1 MAKQS
6 NQRPSYKTSY
16 RGFEGVNLRKTHSG
30 DESITLIENFRITD
44 DKSLKKRCGFTKS
57 CEAALPISTF
67 FRTVIDG
74 YETYYLLCHNLIL
87 MYTPHNDT
95 ITPIFSLNH
104 FTSAYFFEYLGSIY
118 LCTDQKI
125 YEITSNDRV
134 VEFKPYI
141 PLYGKDW
148 PSSTPGEIN
157 EPINILSDKVIISYK
172 FVTPSH
178 GYLSIGDLNFSS
190 IDAIY
195 RNGELLS
202 TDAYYYD
209 EEYNLIALLEHEDN
223 DEFIAI
229 ISIRPDQATLTE
241 REEVLKTKASSVFY
255 ELNNHSLLLWGNPS
269 NNKIYYSK
277 TVDSTT
283 YDLVLKVAPNTSAL
297 YIPTNSFFTVDKHSD
312 RVNSIIRH
320 YDRVLIMTESSTW
333 MTDLSQLGQKDFQ
346 LKSINASLGCSK
358 LGGTVRINNNIIS
371 LGENAAFCWTS
382 NTDELNECNAYS
394 ISENIQELLPTDF
407 FKNCIITLNHQDSEI
422 WFHNP
427 NEEYTWIYN
436 TKQNAWYK
444 YRGFL
449 ADIFLESTKYVIFS
463 KGKEIFRFDKSFQK
477 DYLSTIDATFKSG
490 DLEFNTLKY
499 KKFNLIV
506 LRGEF
511 TSGKLSL
518 TLTLDHNKTLT
529 KEIELPK
536 EHSILAFR
544 IRTGSFK
551 TISVE
556 LSASGEGNQILHSME
571 LYAN

>member
-16 RGFEGVNLRKTHSG
+16 RGFEGVNFKKTHSG
-30 DESITLIENFRITD
+30 DESISLIENFRITD

-74 YETYYLLCHNLIL
+74 HETYYLLCQNLIL
-87 MYTPHNDT
+87 RYTPDHDI
-95 ITPIFSLNH
+95 ITPIFSLSH
-104 FTSAYFFEYLGSIY
+104 FTYAYFFEYLGSIY
-118 LCTDQKI
+118 LCTNQKI

-148 PSSTPGEIN
+148 PSSRAGEIN
-157 EPINILSDKVIISYK
+157 EPINIFSDKVIISYK
-172 FVTPSH
+172 FVTPAH
-178 GYLSIGDLNFSS
+178 GYLSIGELKLSS

-195 RNGELLS
+195 RNGRLLS
-202 TDAYYYD
+202 ADEYYYD
-209 EEYNLIALLEHEDN
+209 EEYNLIVLLEHEDN

-229 ISIRPDQATLTE
+229 ISIHPDQATLTE
-241 REEVLKTKASSVFY
+241 REEVLRTKASSVFY

-277 TVDSTT
+277 TVDPAT
-283 YDLVLKVAPNTSAL
+283 YDLVLKVAPDTSAL
-297 YIPTNSFFTVDKHSD
+297 YIPTNSFFTVDKHSN

-346 LKSINASLGCSK
+346 LKSINASLGCSI
-358 LGGTVRINNNIIS
+358 LGGAVRINDTIIS
-371 LGENAAFCWTS
+371 LGDNAAFCWTS
-382 NTDELNECNAYS
+382 DTDELNECNAYS
-394 ISENIQELLPTDF
+394 ISENIQELLPSDF
-407 FKNCIITLNHQDSEI
+407 FKNCIITINHQDSEI
-422 WFHNP
+422 WFHNR

-436 TKQNAWYK
+436 TKQSAWYK
-444 YRGFL
+444 YSGFL
-449 ADIFLESTKYVIFS
+449 SDIFLESTKYVIFC
-463 KGKEIFRFDKSFQK
+463 KEKEIFRFDPSFQK
-477 DYLSTIDATFKSG
+477 DYLSTIHATFKSG
-490 DLEFNTLKY
+490 ELEFNTLKY

-511 TSGKLSL
+511 TGGNLSL
-518 TLTLDHNKTLT
+518 TLTLDHKKTIT
-529 KEIELPK
+529 KELALHN
-536 EHSILAFR
+536 EHSVLAFR

-556 LSASGEGNQILHSME
+556 LSAIGEGKQIIHSME